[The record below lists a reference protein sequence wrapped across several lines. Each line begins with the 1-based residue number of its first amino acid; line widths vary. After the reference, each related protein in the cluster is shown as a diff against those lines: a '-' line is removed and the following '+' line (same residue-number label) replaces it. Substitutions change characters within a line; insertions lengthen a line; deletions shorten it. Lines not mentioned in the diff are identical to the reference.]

1 MKYLKIILAI
11 VGTFGFMV
19 LNFGNK
25 TTVAKTDLDLMKLSS
40 ILQDEDILIIE
51 WSLHARENME
61 SLQSVDEVKKYTDD
75 LKKQYPNWTW
85 TSNDLEKQSETVA
98 VLNKDSQTETIKIL
112 STPTKNKVQTYVIY
126 EVKGNDWKAESEKEI
141 NFLLNGR
148 ISDIFHENTTIFSCL
163 KGEFSDKIDKT
174 LPNEINHLLAAFN
187 AKKIEGLHEENFI
200 SASAYS
206 TLFDNAIQTKGK
218 DMNLQIG
225 IRNHGLGGKTTLV
238 VGTPILTIEY

>member
-11 VGTFGFMV
+11 VGILGFVV

-25 TTVAKTDLDLMKLSS
+25 TTVAKTELDLMKLSS
-40 ILQDEDILIIE
+40 ILQNEDILIIE

-61 SLQSVDEVKKYTDD
+61 NLQSVDEVKKYTKN
-75 LKKQYPNWTW
+75 LMKQYPNWTW
-85 TSNDLEKQSETVA
+85 TSNDSGENSETVA
-98 VLNKDSQTETIKIL
+98 VLNKNSHTETLKIL

-126 EVKGNDWKAESEKEI
+126 EVKGNSWKAESEKEI
-141 NFLLNGR
+141 NSLLNGR
-148 ISDIFHENTTIFSCL
+148 ISDIFHKNTTIFSCL
-163 KGEFSDKIDKT
+163 KGEFNGKIDKT
-174 LPNEINHLLAAFN
+174 LPDEINQLLTAFD

-206 TLFDNAIQTKGK
+206 TLFDNTLQTKGK